1 MSLKKNKKNLNIK
14 YIKKKTNHYL
24 RVTLTRLHFTF
35 TLLRPSLKK
44 KKTNYYTKTFN
55 LKKTSLLKKRKKY

>member
-44 KKTNYYTKTFN
+44 KKQIITPKHLT
-55 LKKTSLLKKRKKY
+55 